1 MPFGAVIKLLTFIT
15 CILYFYLLASQSL
28 NFSGP
33 GFFNL
38 REKRQ
43 TGYNLTYS
51 LNIIYTEVN
60 ASEGHLLSEIVGWFG
75 FTTVATK
82 TKNKKK
88 VLSMKYTDKFTC
100 INH

>member
-1 MPFGAVIKLLTFIT
+1 MAFGAVIKLWTFIT

-43 TGYNLTYS
+43 TGEYLTYS

-60 ASEGHLLSEIVGWFG
+60 ASEGHLLPEIVGWFR

-82 TKNKKK
+82 KQNKSS
-88 VLSMKYTDKFTC
+88 VDETYR
-100 INH
+100 